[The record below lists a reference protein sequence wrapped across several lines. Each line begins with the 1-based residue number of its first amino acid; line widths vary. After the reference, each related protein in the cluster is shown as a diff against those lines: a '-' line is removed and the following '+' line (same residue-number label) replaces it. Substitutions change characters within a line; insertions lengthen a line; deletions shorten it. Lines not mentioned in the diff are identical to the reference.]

1 MRYLIYPIYTFLF
14 FITCSMSPTSAQAD
28 LRSGS
33 MAVLTELRQIKAV
46 KSFPDEMRSIDA
58 TFALAEMHYQ
68 LNDGKQADH
77 YYNLTTLNGN
87 TLLQRLRASETTPQP
102 VATTT
107 QNPTAITT
115 DAAAP
120 QPALAQQEAVSSAGM
135 PALSDAER
143 QEALDSRLLVGT
155 IGTYTVAKGD
165 TIRLVAAKLGV
176 SRSQLMAMNKLDTKT
191 ILKIGQVLH
200 FNNRR
205 IVPEHQLA
213 DGIVINIPDRMLYFF
228 QRGTVAFSTA
238 VALGT
243 PTKTEQFIWQTPTG
257 RFRIT
262 HKAKDPT
269 WTVPPS
275 IQEEMRLE
283 GKEVITS
290 IPPGPDNP
298 LGRFAIMTS
307 LPGILIHSTTKPW
320 SIYSYASHGCIR
332 VYPEKM
338 EKLFNLVYKNIPGEI
353 IYRPVKLAVTND
365 GRILLEAHSDI
376 YKKTKDLEAVA
387 QALIR
392 TKKLESK
399 VDWEKVKKVLSRR
412 TGVAEE
418 ITRTSLEVQKSA
430 AVAQSQSPS

>member
-77 YYNLTTLNGN
+77 YYSLTTLNGN

-107 QNPTAITT
+107 PNPTAVTT
-115 DAAAP
+115 DAVAP
-120 QPALAQQEAVSSAGM
+120 PPALAQQEAVSSAGM

-205 IVPEHQLA
+205 IVPEHQLV

-376 YKKTKDLEAVA
+376 YKKTKNLEAVA